1 MVGPFVPEDSGI
13 EGGTQYKLNQ
23 ITSTDKVY
31 NQELSGPGTDRFMQ
45 VELNKI
51 LINKDTKEFISNLSD
66 VTFELWIT
74 DESGNRI
81 ELVDTMVTGKDMANA
96 GEDPEEA
103 KEVAGFAMSVSF
115 SLTDRLR
122 DGSTDADGN
131 KIPASAYEDAIKAL
145 GDGEYKVH
153 LTLVET
159 KWPLDASPVQTEYS
173 WWAETDGEI
182 YTVDDNWTGDNSI
195 RNTQEVLVPV
205 RVRKMGY
212 DAGDTDKSEAKPLEG
227 VKFGVWTNAQCTGE
241 PVAEAITGADGYAE
255 FRLKPNTEY
264 WLKEMTTAEGY
275 QKDGTPRKFTTP
287 NYGATYEISEPV
299 YNVSYPE
306 VKLKKTNAAGTG
318 LEGVKFKI
326 TKTDGSQITDPDGKI
341 ISNASDGYYVT
352 TGSNGET
359 DVFSLPE
366 GSYKVE
372 EVKFRAYRMIKRP
385 RSW

>member
-1 MVGPFVPEDSGI
+1 
-13 EGGTQYKLNQ
+13 
-23 ITSTDKVY
+23 
-31 NQELSGPGTDRFMQ
+31 MQ

-51 LINKDTKEFISNLSD
+51 LVHKDTKEFISNLSD

-159 KWPLDASPVQTEYS
+159 KWPLDASPVQMEYS

-195 RNTQEVLVPV
+195 RNTQEI
-205 RVRKMGY
+205 G
-212 DAGDTDKSEAKPLEG
+212 
-227 VKFGVWTNAQCTGE
+227 
-241 PVAEAITGADGYAE
+241 
-255 FRLKPNTEY
+255 
-264 WLKEMTTAEGY
+264 
-275 QKDGTPRKFTTP
+275 
-287 NYGATYEISEPV
+287 
-299 YNVSYPE
+299 
-306 VKLKKTNAAGTG
+306 
-318 LEGVKFKI
+318 
-326 TKTDGSQITDPDGKI
+326 
-341 ISNASDGYYVT
+341 
-352 TGSNGET
+352 
-359 DVFSLPE
+359 
-366 GSYKVE
+366 
-372 EVKFRAYRMIKRP
+372 RAHV
-385 RSW
+385 